1 MGEIPTKTV
10 AIFNASHDI
19 VELLKV
25 LFSEH
30 GWRAIS
36 GHADDVKSG
45 ALDFMAFLETH
56 KPDAIVW
63 DIAPPYDRN
72 WRFFK
77 LLRSVGPLESCTLVL
92 TTTHKR
98 HLDDLA
104 GRETGA
110 FEILGKPYD
119 IQLIVDAVMRD
130 VGLRAKAG
138 PRFVAQT

>member
-1 MGEIPTKTV
+1 MTKTV
-10 AIFNASHDI
+10 AVFNASNDI
-19 VELLKV
+19 LELLKM
-25 LFSEH
+25 LFSEQ
-30 GWRAIS
+30 GWRAVS

-45 ALDFMAFLETH
+45 ELDFMAFLETH

-77 LLRSVGPLESCTLVL
+77 LLRSIRPLDSCTLVV

-98 HLDDLA
+98 HLDQLA
-104 GRETGA
+104 GQETDA

-119 IQLIVDAVMRD
+119 IQLIVDAVTRD
-130 VGLRAKAG
+130 AGLRPKTG
-138 PRFVAQT
+138 PRIVAQP